1 LTRLSPAERRDWLRL
16 IRTDSIGPII
26 FAGLLQRFGSA
37 AAAIDALPDLARRSG
52 RARPLSI
59 PSRDKADDEL
69 AVLNRLGARLI
80 ASCEPNYPP
89 ALAAL
94 EDAPPLLTVRGK
106 ADILL
111 KPTIAL
117 VGARNASANGIR
129 FARMLAK
136 DLGEAG
142 FTVVSGLARGIDT
155 GAHQGALATGT
166 VAVMAGG
173 VDIIYPLENDGLYG
187 RILETGAAVSEMR
200 CGLEP
205 RAPHFPRR
213 NRLISGLSQGVVV
226 VEAALRSGS
235 LITARLAGEQG
246 REVFAVPGSPLDP
259 RAHGTNDLLRQGAT
273 LTEGADDILRI
284 LAPGAPFPIRE
295 APVPAL
301 EIPPAGT
308 PATGPELEIAKTRI
322 VEKLGINPVAV
333 DEIIRQCHLSPATV
347 LTVLLELEL
356 GGRLNRHPGNQVSM
370 LI

>member
-1 LTRLSPAERRDWLRL
+1 VSTLSSIERRDWLRL
-16 IRTDSIGPII
+16 IRTDTIGPIM

-37 AAAIDALPDLARRSG
+37 AAAIDALPGLARRSN
-52 RARPLSI
+52 RTLRI
-59 PSRDKADDEL
+59 PTREQADAEL
-69 AVLNRLGARLI
+69 AALDKLGGRLI
-80 ASCEPNYPP
+80 ATCEPGYPP

-94 EDAPPLLTVRGK
+94 EDAPPLLAVRGN

-111 KPTIAL
+111 KPAIAL

-136 DLGEAG
+136 DLGDAG
-142 FTVVSGLARGIDT
+142 FIVVSGLARGIDT

-173 VDIIYPLENDGLYG
+173 VDIIYPPENEGLYQN
-187 RILETGAAVSEMR
+187 ILDTGGAAVSEMR
-200 CGLEP
+200 SGLEP

-259 RAHGTNDLLRQGAT
+259 RAHGTNDLLRQGAI
-273 LTEGADDILRI
+273 LTEGAEDILRI
-284 LAPGAPFPIRE
+284 LSPNSVLVARE
-295 APVPAL
+295 APVPAS
-301 EIPPAGT
+301 EIVPMAAPSA
-308 PATGPELEIAKTRI
+308 GPELDAAKTK
-322 VEKLGINPVAV
+322 VMEKLGINPVAV
-333 DEIIRQCHLSPATV
+333 DELIRQCHLSPTTV

-356 GGRLNRHPGNQVSM
+356 GGRLTRHPGNQVSV